1 MQNLGQNIVSDMG
14 ENIFLYQLAFLR
26 STESLLK
33 RIPSGLG
40 GVYAWYR
47 HFNIT
52 QALSD
57 DSSLFFKF
65 MLSELSKDHCVSRSS
80 KILPAYKISLCS
92 DNGSFPKLKLLEK
105 LSEEKEF
112 RDSIL
117 EILNRSLLFQQP
129 FYIGKTNNFKSRIKS
144 HLNLDSPLRV
154 RLYEAGHDLGKA
166 KLLLIGDKE
175 YTQIKTFPNDDDIS
189 SEFDSEQLQDKE
201 LELIEDILSRLFLPS
216 FTIRYG

>member
-1 MQNLGQNIVSDMG
+1 MVTLVQNLGQNIVSDMG

-117 EILNRSLLFQQP
+117 EILNRKNLVRENIVFCVRILGNLMYRSNSVVDVKFLIIVL
-129 FYIGKTNNFKSRIKS
+129 KTQSI
-144 HLNLDSPLRV
+144 
-154 RLYEAGHDLGKA
+154 Y
-166 KLLLIGDKE
+166 
-175 YTQIKTFPNDDDIS
+175 
-189 SEFDSEQLQDKE
+189 
-201 LELIEDILSRLFLPS
+201 
-216 FTIRYG
+216 